1 MNQDAIKEIAEQLG
15 VGANYLAEHLT
26 DFAPQWG
33 MFKAIQDF
41 AGALLMGIILAAI
54 AFGIRKDENE
64 GGDKAWGHD
73 KTLVVSMFVI
83 FALVA
88 LFVFGCFAVDGITH
102 LVIPQAAM
110 INDMLEMVQNG

>member
-1 MNQDAIKEIAEQLG
+1 MNQEAIKEIANQLG

-41 AGALLMGIILAAI
+41 AGVLPIGFILAVLV
-54 AFGIRKDENE
+54 FLMRKAL
-64 GGDKAWGHD
+64 KAEDAEHGYD
-73 KTLVVSMFVI
+73 KTVVVATLGI
-83 FALVA
+83 FALVT
-88 LFVFGCFAVDGITH
+88 LVVFWCFAMDAITH
-102 LVIPQAAM
+102 LAVPQVAM